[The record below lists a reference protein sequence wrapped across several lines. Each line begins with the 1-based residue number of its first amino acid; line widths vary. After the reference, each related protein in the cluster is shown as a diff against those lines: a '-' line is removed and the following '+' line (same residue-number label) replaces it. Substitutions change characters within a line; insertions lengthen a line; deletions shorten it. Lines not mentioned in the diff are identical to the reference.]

1 MARELGY
8 ALTLRRT
15 YGWQYFTD
23 QAATRLTD
31 IERASLAFAVLQSL
45 SPDLAELTAAHALGA
60 AGCPLP
66 PFLGGM
72 DEARL
77 WAACATTKE
86 RKAVALAAFEAMAPR
101 DRAAFLNHVTQ
112 KDLAA

>member
-1 MARELGY
+1 MGHGSEIAPAHKAMARELGY
-8 ALTLRRT
+8 ALTLKRT
-15 YGWQYFTD
+15 YGWHSFT
-23 QAATRLTD
+23 QLAAAELSEVD
-31 IERASLAFAVLQSL
+31 RASLSFAALQSL
-45 SPDLAELTAAHALGA
+45 TPDLIEMTAAHVLGA

-86 RKAVALAAFEAMAPR
+86 RKAVALAA
-101 DRAAFLNHVTQ
+101 
-112 KDLAA
+112 